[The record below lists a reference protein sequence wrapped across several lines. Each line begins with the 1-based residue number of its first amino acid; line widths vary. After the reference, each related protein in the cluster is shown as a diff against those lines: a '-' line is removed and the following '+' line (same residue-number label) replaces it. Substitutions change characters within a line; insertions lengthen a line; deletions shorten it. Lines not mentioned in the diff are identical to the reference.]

1 MRYPVILEPASE
13 GGYSV
18 MVPDLPGCFSHGD
31 TYEEAVDHAREAIE
45 LHLFGLQEEGLK
57 APSPR
62 TVKEIREKGNP
73 EFEYALVQIDLA
85 RLGKGVRR
93 VKARRIQVTM
103 PPQLLAAIEEQRHQR
118 GMDRSKWLQEAAWLR
133 LKKEKR
139 TGAFKNKKSRVAGQK
154 VRSKKKEQSGIAPA
168 KG

>member
-1 MRYPVILEPASE
+1 MRYPVILEPVPE

-45 LHLFGLQEEGLK
+45 LHLFSLQEEGLK

-93 VKARRIQVTM
+93 VKTRRIQVTM

-133 LKKEKR
+133 LKKEKW
-139 TGAFKNKKSRVAGQK
+139 TGAFKNKKTRVAGQK
-154 VRSKKKEQSGIAPA
+154 VHSKKKERSGTTPA
-168 KG
+168 KS